1 MADAQRQVVEVCS
14 YYHKNKDLLDRLAAQ
29 AGTVPATSGIMI
41 ALQKKKRSCPLAKRS
56 TVQRWWK
63 NRWWALSADERK
75 RVGKGRPTFLTS
87 RQELTLAHF
96 LLMSARLGA
105 ALLTSEIKSRARW
118 LAKANGHNI
127 KGCARLDDWLR
138 GFVKRTNEQRQE
150 RAEELVFGKK
160 RGKKGKRMSV
170 LKIRRRGS
178 ALSSARAA
186 SLNESSI
193 SSFEKVVEQ
202 MLADN
207 PSLAIDDIGN
217 FDEFQLDLHASL
229 MKIGRAHV

>member
-1 MADAQRQVVEVCS
+1 MPRSAVSPPKRIMVLSDAQQQVVEVCW
-14 YYHKNKDLLDRLAAQ
+14 YYNQNKDLLDRLAAQ

-41 ALQKKKRSCPLAKRS
+41 ALKKKEKSCPLAKRT

-63 NRWWALSADERK
+63 NSWWALTGDELK
-75 RVGKGRPTFLTS
+75 RVRTGRPWYLTS

-105 ALLTSEIKSRARW
+105 AIWTSEIKCRVRW
-118 LAKANGHNI
+118 LAKQNGHNI
-127 KGCARLDDWLR
+127 KDGARLDDWLR

-150 RAEELVFGKK
+150 RAEALMFGKK
-160 RGKKGKRMSV
+160 QGKKGKSMSV

-193 SSFEKVVEQ
+193 SSFQKVVEQ
-202 MLADN
+202 MLA
-207 PSLAIDDIGN
+207 
-217 FDEFQLDLHASL
+217 
-229 MKIGRAHV
+229 